1 MDNEKKK
8 KEKNLKKNSK
18 WKDQKSKLMHLD
30 ELSQQHVEEIKPKL
44 KIQSL
49 FQSIPNANS

>member
-1 MDNEKKK
+1 MWIMRKKK
-8 KEKNLKKNSK
+8 RKKPEKNSK

-44 KIQSL
+44 EIQSL

>member
-1 MDNEKKK
+1 MRKKK
-8 KEKNLKKNSK
+8 RKKNEKNSK
-18 WKDQKSKLMHLD
+18 WKDQKSKLMHLN

-44 KIQSL
+44 EIQSL

>member
-1 MDNEKKK
+1 MRKKK
-8 KEKNLKKNSK
+8 RKKPEKNSK

-44 KIQSL
+44 EIQSL